1 MRRPNPEKEVVDV
14 AGFGLGRAR
23 FGPGRFPDLQVPGAE
38 A

>member
-14 AGFGLGRAR
+14 AGSGL
-23 FGPGRFPDLQVPGAE
+23 GRFPDLQVSCAE